1 MFLWEITVLL
11 WGQKGKGWAYV
22 VCLPS
27 FECGVGM
34 TKHTG
39 PRARHWIAALI
50 FLSFFFFF
58 FPEQLSLQN
67 PWDCRDGARRAEP
80 SVVCALHQVF
90 QETFLPGLPAEQC
103 HLQHRKTKE
112 SRLCFYSPV
121 CSCTTAQ
128 CSKRV
133 AYQWAVCT
141 LDKDQCPGSQTL
153 FFMHAWKMCRPPSA
167 GICPVVQNL
176 SRTIKTCF

>member
-1 MFLWEITVLL
+1 MWCVCPSLNVELEWQSILGLGHITELL
-11 WGQKGKGWAYV
+11 H
-22 VCLPS
+22 S
-27 FECGVGM
+27 FFC
-34 TKHTG
+34 
-39 PRARHWIAALI
+39 P
-50 FLSFFFFF
+50 SFFFSRTAQ
-58 FPEQLSLQN
+58 PSKPMRQ
-67 PWDCRDGARRAEP
+67 CIDGAHRAEP

-103 HLQHRKTKE
+103 HLQHRKTKK

-133 AYQWAVCT
+133 AYQWAVCIS
-141 LDKDQCPGSQTL
+141 DKDQCPGSQTL